1 MTNSPTQGRPLT
13 TNAPPW
19 EHNTRQMLGR
29 EGTRDTCNY
38 WLSYYLTNQVN
49 SQSLMLSTDE
59 IQFTLNLM
67 MTTTQYDK
75 TSLTVNNIPIK
86 DYNHLDNHIPII
98 IIIYNIIY
106 CLSLWTK
113 CWERK
118 PSNKLCISSFKLW
131 RGSGGRGV
139 LIPHSPSFLLWNVCC
154 LHPLTCGRHGE
165 YRRLNSRHSN
175 VVWWHHLLV
184 WIWKVFSDWLLCF
197 QIRKPFVIGWTS

>member
-1 MTNSPTQGRPLT
+1 MTFDIGLHEVCVRTGVRYVITKFSGMDSLPNFQIFLPMVLRCARASR
-13 TNAPPW
+13 A
-19 EHNTRQMLGR
+19 R
-29 EGTRDTCNY
+29 ELR
-38 WLSYYLTNQVN
+38 
-49 SQSLMLSTDE
+49 
-59 IQFTLNLM
+59 
-67 MTTTQYDK
+67 
-75 TSLTVNNIPIK
+75 
-86 DYNHLDNHIPII
+86 YNHLDNHIPII

-197 QIRKPFVIGWTS
+197 QIRKPFVIGWTC

>member
-1 MTNSPTQGRPLT
+1 MTNSPPQGRPLP

-29 EGTRDTCNY
+29 EGTGDTCNY

-86 DYNHLDNHIPII
+86 DYNHLDNHIPL
-98 IIIYNIIY
+98 IYNII
-106 CLSLWTK
+106 
-113 CWERK
+113 
-118 PSNKLCISSFKLW
+118 
-131 RGSGGRGV
+131 
-139 LIPHSPSFLLWNVCC
+139 
-154 LHPLTCGRHGE
+154 
-165 YRRLNSRHSN
+165 
-175 VVWWHHLLV
+175 
-184 WIWKVFSDWLLCF
+184 
-197 QIRKPFVIGWTS
+197 